1 MKKRL
6 LTLFIFIMGLTAG
19 YSLAMI
25 VQGVRKS
32 ARQNGETAGVQA
44 GVSRLDA
51 KLKLSPGQQ
60 HSLHKILRN
69 RRQDVAA
76 LRKEFRPKYAA
87 IREDLEKDISAVLTP
102 EQQKSFM
109 EMARRAEAQENW
121 LKEYKSS
128 VVSLNQGSC
137 VDDSCAVSEEEEA
150 AAEES
155 QNKTDE
161 ES

>member
-6 LTLFIFIMGLTAG
+6 LAVFIFIMGLTAG

-44 GVSRLDA
+44 GVSRLDS
-51 KLKLSPGQQ
+51 KLKLSPGQK
-60 HSLHKILRN
+60 HSLHKILRS

-87 IREDLEKDISAVLTP
+87 IREDLERDISAVLTP
-102 EQQKSFM
+102 EQQKSFS

-121 LKEYKSS
+121 LKDYKSS
-128 VVSLNQGSC
+128 VAALNQGSC
-137 VDDSCAVSEEEEA
+137 LDDACAASEEDEA
-150 AAEES
+150 SAEET